1 MGTTWDGFF
10 KAPASGEY
18 RFYISCEA
26 NCKLD
31 LDSLPLEEDHIFEVK
46 EIAHR
51 NQKQAA
57 GKTGMMRNYFQ
68 YNDDSNSYISDWMEL
83 EEGKHY
89 KIAGMMKNKLG
100 VSHFTTSVEY
110 RKNGQTFEDHS
121 KAMR

>member
-31 LDSLPLEEDHIFEVK
+31 LDSLPLENDHIFAVK

-57 GKTGMMRNYFQ
+57 GRMRNYFQ
-68 YNDDSNSYISDWMEL
+68 YNDESNSYISDWMEL
-83 EEGKHY
+83 EAGKHY
-89 KIAGMMKNKLG
+89 KIAGMMRNMHGL
-100 VSHFTTSVEY
+100 SHFTTSVEY
-110 RKNGQTFEDHS
+110 KKDGQTFEDHS